1 MLCELS
7 QIQLKSVAV
16 GQKRLSRMTAFELK
30 EHDERINKVVEQCKA
45 REPHKFWSQDEVYQ
59 RASKWRGN
67 QYERRMTA
75 ELKLEQSKQRG
86 GNGSRVY

>member
-30 EHDERINKVVEQCKA
+30 AHDERINKVVEQCKA
-45 REPHKFWSQDEVYQ
+45 REPHKFWSQDETYH

-67 QYERRMTA
+67 QYERRMIA

-86 GNGSRVY
+86 S